1 MVDLVILFHPFYFT
15 EHKPQGWRHL
25 EYISIMVL
33 GTKYTKYMLS
43 IQARLKI
50 SVAPP
55 QTAAYVI
62 AKPPPY

>member
-1 MVDLVILFHPFYFT
+1 MDLVILFHPFYFT
-15 EHKPQGWRHL
+15 EHKPQGWRQL

-33 GTKYTKYMLS
+33 GTRYTKYML
-43 IQARLKI
+43 ARLKI

-55 QTAAYVI
+55 QPAAYVI